1 MSFFSARKFYIWRL
15 FCPSIECWSRISFM
29 YMEVSLRQSWQKD
42 ILRGFE
48 NLHWWL
54 QHVFIYN
61 YFWRLHEALFENL
74 RISWNFD
81 LQINLWRSDVVVIT
95 TAQFHSTKSELRFWA
110 GSNPA
115 RSMSDIWDGVNLW
128 QWSQLEIRLNAFRR
142 TIIPQKQFIIII
154 IIECTEISTYWRSLS
169 RTNKTI
175 LFILYHVYFY
185 PDYFVSQSICVRC
198 FEK

>member
-1 MSFFSARKFYIWRL
+1 
-15 FCPSIECWSRISFM
+15 
-29 YMEVSLRQSWQKD
+29 MEFSLRQSWQKD

-54 QHVFIYN
+54 QDVFMYN
-61 YFWRLHEALFENL
+61 YFWRLHEVLFENL
-74 RISWNFD
+74 RISWTFN
-81 LQINLWRSDVVVIT
+81 LQINLWRSDVVVTT
-95 TAQFHSTKSELRFWA
+95 TAQLHSTKSELKFWG

-115 RSMSDIWDGVNLW
+115 RGMSDICDGEDLW
-128 QWSQLEIRLNAFRR
+128 QWSQLEIRSNVFRR
-142 TIIPQKQFIIII
+142 TTIPQKQFIIIII

-175 LFILYHVYFY
+175 LFILSRVYFY